1 MSNITLCLKQRQGKR
16 PGGKRVQK
24 SQNERDRKKNKRGE
38 VGRNTENDR
47 KWQEKRERKRDL
59 FDS

>member
-38 VGRNTENDR
+38 VGRKTERMTAGKKR
-47 KWQEKRERKRDL
+47 KEEG
-59 FDS
+59 FI